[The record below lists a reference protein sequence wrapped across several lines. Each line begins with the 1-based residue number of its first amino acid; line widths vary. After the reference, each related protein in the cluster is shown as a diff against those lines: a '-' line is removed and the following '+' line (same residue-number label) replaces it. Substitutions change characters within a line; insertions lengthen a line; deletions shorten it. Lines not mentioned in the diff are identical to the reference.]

1 MSCTEQDRL
10 HHGLYELMDSP
21 RKEAVD
27 DAFDKVVAALHDRG
41 FTAANDDRAESL
53 IGAIAWYLLAST
65 EKHLG

>member
-1 MSCTEQDRL
+1 
-10 HHGLYELMDSP
+10 
-21 RKEAVD
+21 
-27 DAFDKVVAALHDRG
+27 VVAALHDRG